1 MASEVIRLLALDYG
15 EVSER
20 LEEFIRSSLELFE
33 KDGVVVGIS
42 GGIDSAVTAFLSVR
56 ALGPDRV
63 YGLILP
69 ERDSEPEN
77 IRDAHSLAKRLKIEY
92 DTVDMTPLLKGIGLY
107 DILPDRVVKDRKEL
121 EKRFKNIRRQA
132 EFTLVHSTSVLGLRR
147 SERLKSGPATAFT
160 LTKIRLRSV
169 ILNYHAR
176 YRNYL
181 TVGTTNK
188 SEYTIGHYDKH
199 GDGACDIEPL
209 LVLYKTQVRQ
219 LAEYLGVPRKII
231 RKAPSPDVI
240 LGKLITDEFVI
251 GMSFEQLDSILY
263 LLETGMN
270 KGEVAERLN
279 IDVKVV
285 EEVQKAKENEKFRRK
300 LPLAPP
306 EI

>member
-1 MASEVIRLLALDYG
+1 
-15 EVSER
+15 
-20 LEEFIRSSLELFE
+20 
-33 KDGVVVGIS
+33 
-42 GGIDSAVTAFLSVR
+42 
-56 ALGPDRV
+56 
-63 YGLILP
+63 LILP
-69 ERDSEPEN
+69 GRDGEPEN

-107 DILPDRVVKDRKEL
+107 DILPDRVVKERKEL

-147 SERLKSGPATAFT
+147 SERLKSGPAMAFT

-169 ILNYHAR
+169 IVNYHAR

-199 GDGACDIEPL
+199 GDGACDIQPL

-219 LAEYLGVPRKII
+219 LAEYLDVPRKII
-231 RKAPSPDVI
+231 KKAPSPDVI

-279 IDVKVV
+279 IETSESWKKCKKQKKTRNS
-285 EEVQKAKENEKFRRK
+285 EESSHSHPQKYRPKGIGI
-300 LPLAPP
+300 P
-306 EI
+306 